1 MLGIRDHESRK
12 KDNASVLLELLTTG
26 VGEEKINKE
35 TNRIATDGDNYFEKN
50 EIVSML
56 IFIIGIKTL
65 CSISLHAFIYVL
77 GPILKEFNI
86 YSKLE
91 LGKALSYSL
100 LSDMKRK
107 GKWTVDGRKI
117 LTLSSRMSKCHFVN
131 QCPVGFR
138 ITWGR
143 L

>member
-35 TNRIATDGDNYFEKN
+35 TNRRATDGDNYFEKN

-65 CSISLHAFIYVL
+65 CSISLHPIIYVL
-77 GPILKEFNI
+77 GAILKEFNI

-91 LGKALSYSL
+91 LGKALSY
-100 LSDMKRK
+100 
-107 GKWTVDGRKI
+107 
-117 LTLSSRMSKCHFVN
+117 
-131 QCPVGFR
+131 
-138 ITWGR
+138 
-143 L
+143 

>member
-35 TNRIATDGDNYFEKN
+35 TNRRATDGDNYFKKN

-65 CSISLHAFIYVL
+65 CSISLHPIIYVL
-77 GPILKEFNI
+77 GAILKEFNI

-91 LGKALSYSL
+91 LGKALSY
-100 LSDMKRK
+100 
-107 GKWTVDGRKI
+107 
-117 LTLSSRMSKCHFVN
+117 
-131 QCPVGFR
+131 
-138 ITWGR
+138 
-143 L
+143 